1 MLKHHIHIWLL
12 RASSIDQP
20 ETCQVG
26 VSMRKING
34 LQIAT
39 FFLAVLVSLTLA
51 IATNTLLAAGLP
63 AGDFRGILLT
73 GSAVVFF
80 YAYAILVYRGFL
92 WATPIKAGE
101 IAEGTR
107 EEFTYHVYLL
117 FFLLIFY
124 PVMRSGFVPV
134 PILRVFY
141 QALGARLGTNTYC
154 SGIIFDPILVDIGGN
169 CIVGQSAQIIP
180 HVIEGRR
187 LAMFPVRIGNDV
199 TIGANA
205 VVMSDVVIGDNA
217 IIAIGAVVT
226 KGTRVGE
233 GEFWGGIPAKRIR

>member
-1 MLKHHIHIWLL
+1 
-12 RASSIDQP
+12 
-20 ETCQVG
+20 
-26 VSMRKING
+26 MRKING

-39 FFLAVLVSLTLA
+39 FLLAVAASLMLA
-51 IATNTLLAAGLP
+51 IATNTLLAARLP
-63 AGDFRGILLT
+63 EGDFRGILLT
-73 GSAVVFF
+73 GSAVVFL
-80 YAYAILVYRGFL
+80 YAYAILIYRGLL

-107 EEFTYHVYLL
+107 EEFSYHVYLL
-117 FFLLIFY
+117 FFLLLFY
-124 PVMRSGFVPV
+124 PVMRSGFLPVPV
-134 PILRVFY
+134 LRLFY
-141 QALGARLGTNTYC
+141 QALGARLASNTYC
-154 SGIIFDPILVDIGGN
+154 SGIIFDPILVDIGCN

-180 HVIEGRR
+180 HVIEGSR

-205 VVMSDVVIGDNA
+205 VVMADVVIGDRA

-226 KGTRVGE
+226 KGTRIGE